1 MTVESAL
8 ESARAH
14 YARRIVA
21 DVEDPAME
29 RALIAAFA
37 RVPRERFLGPPPWR
51 VYSPIGQLIS
61 LVDDPGKLYRDVLV
75 VLSSE
80 RQINNG
86 QPSLHAQ
93 CLAAAK
99 PRAGD
104 IAVQIGAG
112 GGYYTAVLAELVG
125 PEGFV
130 HAYEVEADLAERA
143 AQALAE
149 RPNVRVHGCSATATP
164 LPAADVV
171 YASCG
176 ASHPPDGWLD
186 ALQPGGRLI
195 FPLTRDDGGGAML
208 LVERPARND
217 ASDAPARHYA
227 ARFTVAVQF
236 IGCAGARDPLQAER
250 LAQAF
255 AGRSTRQVR
264 SLRRGTPPDAS
275 AWWTGTSTWLSTEAW
290 DEARNET

>member
-75 VLSSE
+75 VLSTD

-86 QPSLHAQ
+86 QPSLHAR
-93 CLAAAK
+93 CLAAVR
-99 PRAGD
+99 PHAGD

-112 GGYYTAVLAELVG
+112 GGYYTAVLGELVG
-125 PEGFV
+125 PHGFV
-130 HAYEVEADLAERA
+130 HAYEVEPDLAERA
-143 AQALAE
+143 ARALAD
-149 RPNVRVHGCSATATP
+149 RSNVQVHAQSAATTP

-176 ASHPPDGWLD
+176 ASHPPDDWLD
-186 ALQPGGRLI
+186 ALRPGGRLI

-208 LVERPARND
+208 QVERPVHDNIGTPPPR
-217 ASDAPARHYA
+217 YA
-227 ARFTVAVQF
+227 ARFGLPVQF
-236 IGCAGARDPLQAER
+236 IGCAGLRDALQAER
-250 LAQAF
+250 LARAY
-255 AGRSTRQVR
+255 ANGGLDQVR
-264 SLRRGTPPDAS
+264 SLRRATPSDAS
-275 AWWTGTSTWLSTEAW
+275 AWWTGASTWLSTDDA
-290 DEARNET
+290 